1 MKICLMCAEVAVEP
15 LLDLGLQPVS
25 SHLTMSP
32 TQQVVQHSLGLGGCQ
47 ACGLVQVLQP
57 FPYQSLVPPFERL
70 IYREPEQHLDAMVQR
85 AIALPGVEK
94 SSTVAGVTYKDQS
107 TLDRFA
113 RLGFERTW
121 CVDLAHDLGVSD
133 PCANIETVQAQLTPE
148 RAVEIVRRR
157 GPVDILIVRHILEHS
172 ENPARLLRALAT
184 LLRRGGYMIVEVPDC
199 EGNIAR
205 QDYTM
210 IWEEHTLYFTQ
221 STFGGIMP
229 VANCRSLATEVAPYM
244 FENCLVQFGQQIDDD
259 YSKTA
264 PRTRD
269 ADLGIIRAY
278 ASSFSNW
285 TQDYR
290 ALLADHTRDGRRVAL
305 YGAGHLTC
313 AFVNFH
319 DLAELIAFVVDDTPQ
334 KQGRYLPKCGLPIK
348 SNEALGATQTPLCLL
363 GLSPEIEE
371 KVIANKSGFL
381 AAGGKFSSIFAGS
394 HRSVRQLL
402 PAQTGVSVHSDCRP
416 HHQ

>member
-148 RAVEIVRRR
+148 RAAEIVRRR

-210 IWEEHTLYFTQ
+210 IWEEHTLYFTR

-348 SNEALGATQTPLCLL
+348 SHEALDATQTPLCLL

-416 HHQ
+416 RHQ